1 MKSSI
6 PGGGNILEFEGDAI
20 VTVFGAPQP
29 NEDAAMSAVACAVA
43 MQRRMPAVNG
53 WNREQ
58 GFPEISIGIG
68 IHTGEAI
75 LGNIGSQVRTKYD
88 MIGRNVNLAAR
99 IQSYAAG
106 GQILISDETL
116 SEAGERVI
124 VNKNGTKVERPKGIQ
139 SDITMHDVIDRKS
152 VV

>member
-1 MKSSI
+1 
-6 PGGGNILEFEGDAI
+6 
-20 VTVFGAPQP
+20 
-29 NEDAAMSAVACAVA
+29 
-43 MQRRMPAVNG
+43 
-53 WNREQ
+53 
-58 GFPEISIGIG
+58 
-68 IHTGEAI
+68 
-75 LGNIGSQVRTKYD
+75 

-139 SDITMHDVIDRKS
+139 SDITMHDVIGFGTRQ
-152 VV
+152 VPVIAV